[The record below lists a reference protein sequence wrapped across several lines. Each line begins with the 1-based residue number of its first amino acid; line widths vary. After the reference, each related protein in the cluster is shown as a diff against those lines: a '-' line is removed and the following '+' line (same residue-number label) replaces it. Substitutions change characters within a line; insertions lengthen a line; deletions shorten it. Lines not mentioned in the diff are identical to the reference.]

1 MTIAE
6 PIKRRW
12 SREEYYR
19 MAQAG
24 IFRDQ
29 RVELIDGEVLS
40 MAPQGSQHFTAI
52 CLAHDALERAY
63 GTGFVV
69 RVQGPLAVSADCEPE
84 PDLAVVRGNL
94 RDFATKPHPST
105 ALLIVEV
112 SDTSLAYDRADKAS
126 LYAAAGIAD
135 YWIVNLIERQI
146 EVYRRPVS
154 DPAARFGS
162 VYADKTIISIGQRI
176 KPLSASVEIPAADL
190 LV

>member
-52 CLAHDALERAY
+52 CLAHDALEKAF
-63 GTGFVV
+63 GAGFVV
-69 RVQGPLAVSADCEPE
+69 RVQGPLGVSADCEPE
-84 PDLAVVRGNL
+84 PDLAVVRGNP
-94 RDFATKPHPST
+94 RDFAAKPHPSI
-105 ALLIVEV
+105 ALLVVEI
-112 SDTSLAYDRADKAS
+112 SDTSLAFDRADKGS
-126 LYAAAGIAD
+126 LYASAGIAD
-135 YWIVNLIERQI
+135 YWIVNLIDRQI
-146 EVYRRPVS
+146 EVHRRPVS
-154 DPAARFGS
+154 DPAARFG
-162 VYADKTIISIGQRI
+162 YAYTDKTIISSGQMI
-176 KPLSASVEIPAADL
+176 KPLSASAEIPAVDL